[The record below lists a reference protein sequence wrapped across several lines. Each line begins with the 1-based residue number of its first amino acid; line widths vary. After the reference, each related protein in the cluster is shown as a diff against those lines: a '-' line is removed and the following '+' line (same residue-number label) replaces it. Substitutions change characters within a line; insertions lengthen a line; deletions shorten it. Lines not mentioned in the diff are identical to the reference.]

1 MGTSGLG
8 AMSAAVALGKFV
20 ASAEVSDAALARARV
35 AVQDTLGVA
44 LAGVNEPVSTTVQA
58 QAQHET
64 TIGPARIVGSM
75 HQTSA
80 AWAAL
85 ANGAA
90 AHALD
95 FDDMC
100 WVTMA
105 HPSAP
110 LVASGLA
117 AAEVQRATGRRLL
130 EGYVV
135 GFEVAA
141 ALGRVMNPRHYENGW
156 HCTSTIGTLAAAATV
171 ARIEGLDAAH
181 CARALSIAA
190 SEASGVKANFGTMV
204 KPLQVGLAARN
215 GVLACQLAALGLTAS
230 EAAIDGPQG
239 FLMAMQS
246 SGTDMTDS
254 LRMLGEVWE
263 IVEGG
268 ITMKLYPSCAA
279 THPTID
285 TLLDLKRE
293 QGIDPVLV
301 DSVEI
306 AVDPVVP
313 TVLVYDRPQTGLEG
327 KFSLHFC
334 AAAALAHG
342 AVGIHTFEKT
352 TVTDPV
358 VRCLVE
364 RVTMR
369 VDETLGVDAPPL
381 TQARVHV
388 RMADGRSFAR
398 AVTGARGY
406 PDRPP
411 SDDDRRDKFRQ
422 CAGRVLSDES
432 VQTALGLL
440 ERLEDLDTMSRL
452 TDSLLP
458 AGPGAIPSARPS
470 ASVMTSARSTTAATR

>member
-1 MGTSGLG
+1 MT
-8 AMSAAVALGKFV
+8 AAVALGEFV
-20 ASAEVSDAALARARV
+20 ATVEVPDAALVRARV
-35 AVQDTLGVA
+35 AVQDTVGVA
-44 LAGVNEPVSTTVQA
+44 LAGVNESVSTTLQS

-64 TIGPARIVGSM
+64 PIGPARIVGTTRE
-75 HQTSA
+75 TSA

-110 LVASGLA
+110 LVAAGLA
-117 AAEVQRATGRRLL
+117 AAEVQGATGRRLL

-156 HCTSTIGTLAAAATV
+156 HCTSTIGTVAAAATV
-171 ARIEGLDAAH
+171 ARIQGLDTTYS
-181 CARALSIAA
+181 ARALSIAA

-215 GVLACQLAALGLTAS
+215 GVLASQLAARGLTAAD
-230 EAAIDGPQG
+230 AAIDGPQG

-254 LRMLGEVWE
+254 LQMLGAVWE

-285 TLLDLKRE
+285 TLVDLKRE
-293 QGIDPVLV
+293 HDIDPALV
-301 DSVEI
+301 ESVEI

-313 TVLVYDRPQTGLEG
+313 TVLVYDRPETGLEG

-334 AAAALAHG
+334 AAAALVRG
-342 AVGIHTFEKT
+342 VVGIETFERAS
-352 TVTDPV
+352 VTEPEI
-358 VRCLVE
+358 RRLVE

-369 VDETLGVDAPPL
+369 VDETLGVEVPPL
-381 TQARVHV
+381 TQALIHV
-388 RMADGRSFAR
+388 RMTDGQSFTR

-411 SDDDRRDKFRQ
+411 SDDERWAKFRQ

-432 VQTALGLL
+432 AQAALTML
-440 ERLEDLDTMSRL
+440 ERLEGLDSVGRL
-452 TDSLLP
+452 TASLLP
-458 AGPGAIPSARPS
+458 PSTGVTSTAPPS
-470 ASVMTSARSTTAATR
+470 ASVAASAPATTADA